1 VAGERSNLWR
11 REFVKKLKLVVMLL
25 VAVALA
31 AVVLQ
36 NQAAIEVRF
45 LWWTGTISAIVILL
59 LTVVG
64 GFILGLLTALFLKT
78 GVKSGSVKKRE

>member
-1 VAGERSNLWR
+1 M
-11 REFVKKLKLVVMLL
+11 KTLKLVLMLL

-36 NQAAIEVRF
+36 NRALVEVQF
-45 LWWTGTISAIVILL
+45 LWWAGTVSAIVLLL

-64 GFILGLLTALFLKT
+64 GFILGLLTALL
-78 GVKSGSVKKRE
+78 VKSRAKSDSKKGA